1 MKQIV
6 NQLSPDKPA
15 NTDELIIQSLA
26 KLDVIAMGVSVGIL
40 FGLIVFLATNILL
53 LKGGEEIGPNLALL
67 GQFFIGYEV
76 TFVGSLSGFFWG
88 FATGYILGS
97 LVALLRNFIVSVY
110 LFFLKLK
117 SSFTAVNDYIDNP

>member
-6 NQLSPDKPA
+6 NQLSPKPA
-15 NTDELIIQSLA
+15 DTDELIIQSLA
-26 KLDVIAMGVSVGIL
+26 KLDVIALGVSVGIL
-40 FGLIVFLATNILL
+40 FGLIIFLATNILI
-53 LKGGEEIGPNLALL
+53 LKGGDEIGPNLALL

-76 TFVGSLSGFFWG
+76 TFIGSLSGFFWG
-88 FATGYILGS
+88 FVTGYILGS

-117 SSFTAVNDYIDNP
+117 SSFSAVNDYIDNP

>member
-6 NQLSPDKPA
+6 DQLSPDKPK
-15 NTDELIIQSLA
+15 TTEDLIIQSLA
-26 KLDVIAMGVSVGIL
+26 KLDVIAMGVSVGLL
-40 FGLIVFLATNILL
+40 FGMIVFLATNILI
-53 LKGGEEIGPNLALL
+53 LKGGADVGRNLSLL

-88 FATGYILGS
+88 FASGYILGS
-97 LVALLRNFIVSVY
+97 LVALLRNFIVSAY
-110 LFFLKLK
+110 LFLLKLK

>member
-6 NQLSPDKPA
+6 NQLSPNKPA

-26 KLDVIAMGVSVGIL
+26 KLDVIALGVSVGIL
-40 FGLIVFLATNILL
+40 FGLMVFLATNILIF
-53 LKGGEEIGPNLALL
+53 KGGDEIGPNLALL

-76 TFVGSLSGFFWG
+76 TFIGSLSGFFWG

-97 LVALLRNFIVSVY
+97 LVALLRNFIVSAY

>member
-6 NQLSPDKPA
+6 DQLSPEKPT
-15 NTDELIIQSLA
+15 NTDQLIIQSLA

-40 FGLIVFLATNILL
+40 CGLVIFLATNILI
-53 LKGGEEIGPNLALL
+53 LKGGEDVGQTLALL
-67 GQFFIGYEV
+67 GQFFIGYDV
-76 TFVGSLSGFFWG
+76 TFIGSISGFFWG

-97 LVALLRNFIVSVY
+97 LVALLRNLIVSIY